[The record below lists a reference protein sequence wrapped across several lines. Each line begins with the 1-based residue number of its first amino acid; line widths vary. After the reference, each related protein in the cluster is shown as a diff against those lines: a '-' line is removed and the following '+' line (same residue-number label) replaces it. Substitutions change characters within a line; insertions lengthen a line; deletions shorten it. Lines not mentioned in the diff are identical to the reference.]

1 MTSLTPIVCFA
12 LVLSFV
18 SCTDS
23 KKETLTLD
31 EISHTTDKF
40 KDVDKPQEI
49 PKIQDEKPQS
59 AYFLTAFDS
68 LYKDAS
74 WFKLDSLLFPDRFG
88 PSKLEKWYLLNQK
101 DSLVALHY
109 AFKDSLR
116 TKNAFFN
123 WIDCYGPKCISYRVG
138 SQFKKQSRNSLFLV
152 GVNDLVY
159 MESKLAIPA
168 DQVIELLNEKKK
180 DQNWLY
186 VVEIPARSKTRWSVM
201 KEGELEELKKS
212 QD

>member
-1 MTSLTPIVCFA
+1 MKTYAPFFCFA
-12 LVLSFV
+12 LIVFFT

-40 KDVDKPQEI
+40 QDVDKPQDVVKVED
-49 PKIQDEKPQS
+49 QKPAK

-68 LYKDAS
+68 LYREAS

-88 PSKLEKWYLLNQK
+88 PSGMEKWYLLDQK

-109 AFKDSLR
+109 VFKDSLR

-138 SQFKKQSRNSLFLV
+138 SQFKKQNRSSLFLV
-152 GVNDLVY
+152 GVHDLVY
-159 MESKLAIPA
+159 LESKRMIPA
-168 DQVIELLNEKKK
+168 EKVITLLNEKKA

-186 VVEIPARSKTRWSVM
+186 VVEIPARSKTRWSSM
-201 KEGELEELKKS
+201 KEGEVKELNVK
-212 QD
+212 